1 MAIVGNGISKASEF
15 KARFEKG
22 VEVIL
27 PASGLT
33 VRLRGIGFDY
43 LIKHGKVPD
52 TLTEVVA
59 GQLSALLTSPD
70 VPAQETTLESKVLS
84 YVEFINSVAMEAIVE
99 PPGLDPDWLEFDDKQ
114 FIIKVL
120 HMPVQELANNSFRL
134 HSERMESLR
143 DEPAIDDTPLT
154 DYGDQNVG
162 AGKIRP

>member
-1 MAIVGNGISKASEF
+1 MATVSNGMAKASQF

-27 PASGLT
+27 PASGLM

-70 VPAQETTLESKVLS
+70 IPAQETTLQSKVLS

-99 PPGLDPDWLEFDDKQ
+99 PQGLDPDWLEFDDKQ

-120 HMPVQELANNSFRL
+120 HMPVQELADNSFRL
-134 HSERMESLR
+134 HSERLESLR
-143 DEPAIDDTPLT
+143 DEPAVDDAPIPNN
-154 DYGDQNVG
+154 GDQKVG
-162 AGKIRP
+162 AGKARP